1 MPSHKMK
8 KSTKPTKRH
17 QKGGSTNQG
26 FDTTGAWANAVFG
39 NPQHAVDPI
48 AGNTD
53 NTVHM
58 NKVPTC
64 TGGGALTPEE
74 AVMGGNMLGTVAVPA
89 VLLAANQIYG
99 KKKAYSKKNLS
110 KRKFRRFRG
119 TRRVRK

>member
-1 MPSHKMK
+1 MPRKMS
-8 KSTKPTKRH
+8 KSMRNKRR
-17 QKGGSTNQG
+17 QRGGATNTG
-26 FDTTGAWANAVFG
+26 FDTTGAWGNAVFG
-39 NPQHAVDPI
+39 NPQHAVNPI

-58 NKVPTC
+58 NNVPTC
-64 TGGGALTPEE
+64 TGGGVLTPEQ

-89 VLLAANQIYG
+89 VLLAANQYYG
-99 KKKAYSKKNLS
+99 KKKAYSKKNFS